1 MPDTVHEISKV
12 LIPGVQEPY
21 NFADLVARAS
31 AGHTLQISVVTSSWI
46 TQHTPPTD
54 SELGILYMVPHD
66 QHTPGVNNIYDEYV
80 AVKDDTT
87 TPATYTWELIGT
99 VDIDLS
105 NYSLKSHTHTVT
117 FDIGVEN
124 HTFTPV
130 GTVSIPNFTGEQ
142 TNFHGTQANIGTTLR
157 PIARA
162 LDIEV
167 ETAHPDPHGSGY
179 WVPNASGSGTT
190 SSGGAHTHSI
200 PAAGVTK
207 SDLKEQTIEVAKST
221 QLDIFKSANI
231 DDTKILE
238 TKDIQVV
245 GGVVS
250 TSDLYLLGNAVPVEV
265 CYAASNPTPVQNL
278 SVSYQEATEI
288 TNLQNGSVPV
298 ADRADGTL
306 GTQFDVTDAN
316 FNTKHDTAVM
326 TGASVDANGVL
337 DFKFKPINTDDAV
350 PVISHTEHDVPIVTE
365 GTPIQFREAV
375 AYPSGQNTVN
385 DFDIDEQI
393 TAGTVATAAAG
404 TVTVATGSLIS
415 ADDPNAGDGSPVVV
429 RSSNP
434 SGKALYESEEKT
446 SYKSLVN
453 QGLGDVT
460 IVTGLS
466 GSTGNPS
473 ASHKHGT
480 NNDGIET
487 VELDFDPIKI
497 SAQMSNGAINLSSG
511 VNGYTPHAIYDN
523 VVDNIQIANVANFN
537 ANFKGTT
544 VSGTVNNPL
553 QHSVNNSV
561 IETSAA
567 FEMIDEITVQGVGSV
582 DMPYAIP
589 GGVKEVTIYGA
600 CQQNGTPS
608 VANPVPI
615 VCNNGT
621 LTNNG
626 GTITVTGTA
635 QTVVDSNSPTNTATA
650 PMLLSAGAD
659 ATLTRDECNL
669 ITGEITR
676 RCEAF
681 VYDGTQTLR
690 TPRMSTTGGDN
701 IGAIIVQA
709 LAEPVS
715 ETIAGQRLDAV
726 SNVHANTLT
735 TTSNIPNPEIK
746 ATYDFDP
753 ICDESIITES
763 SVMNVVKNNATNRLF
778 YIDPELYPNI
788 VIDTNLYTPMNYI
801 LWGKTGE
808 KKLYMHKNALA
819 SGIWAE
825 FNRYKLIPD
834 LTQAGGF
841 HWRITINGTAKQ
853 GDVSWAAGDT
863 LASIVSQMTPQGV
876 ATYLT
881 FTAATGYIQVRTG
894 GYTHSVFTL
903 TNDTNV
909 ELRDLSKKCKIG
921 GSGGTVI
928 AENHR
933 TWQAQSVRTLF
944 PDSGYL
950 AANTKQYAVSGLN
963 LSYRCGGNLTR
974 FEYYYQ
980 VSGSGHGGVDSY
992 LAESAVSG
1000 RMSRVGFAS
1009 CETGTAAAQELF
1021 NKYHGSWDEYM
1032 EASMIKLY
1040 DTHTDGIEYQ
1050 SRDNG
1055 ESQSKFLAS
1064 VFTLDWDETTWIPAY
1079 PKAYQASQIEFA
1091 QIGTGNLPTNH
1102 EIGKFMEDE
1111 RMARINVAI
1120 NNIGGTRITNSSYYW
1135 SVAECSA
1142 NRAWC
1147 YNGVSGCVG
1156 YDLKYYSYSARV
1168 VRAS

>member
-1 MPDTVHEISKV
+1 MPTDNTVHEISKV

-31 AGHTLQISVVTSSWI
+31 AGHTLQISVVTSAWI

-54 SELGILYMVPHD
+54 SELGILYMVPHG
-66 QHTPGVNNIYDEYV
+66 QHHPGVNNIYDEYV
-80 AVKDDTT
+80 AVKDEST
-87 TPATYTWELIGT
+87 TPATYSWELIGT
-99 VDIDLS
+99 VDIDLT
-105 NYSLKSHTHTVT
+105 NYSLKTHTHTVT

-124 HTFTPV
+124 HTFTPT

-142 TNFHGTQANIGTTLR
+142 TNFHGTPATINAFLR
-157 PIARA
+157 GITRA
-162 LDIEV
+162 LNIKVVTD
-167 ETAHPDPHGSGY
+167 HPDPYASGY
-179 WVPNASGSGTT
+179 WEPYGSGSGET
-190 SSGGAHTHSI
+190 SSAGAHTHPI
-200 PAAGVTK
+200 AASVASK
-207 SDLKEQTIEVAKST
+207 SDLKEETLNVAKST
-221 QLDIFKSANI
+221 QLDIFKSTNI

-238 TKDIQVV
+238 TTDIQMV

-250 TSDLYLLGNAVPVEV
+250 TNDLYLLETAVPVEV
-265 CYAASNPTPVQNL
+265 CYAAANTTPVQNL
-278 SVSYQEATEI
+278 SVSYEEASEI
-288 TNLQNGSVPV
+288 TNLSNGSVPV
-298 ADRADGTL
+298 TDRADGTL

-316 FNTKHDTAVM
+316 FSTKHNTAVM
-326 TGASVDANGVL
+326 TGAAVDSNGVM

-350 PVISHTEHDVPIVTE
+350 ASISHTEHDVPIAYE

-385 DFDIDEQI
+385 DFEIDEQI

-404 TVTVATGSLIS
+404 TVTVATGNVIS
-415 ADDPNAGDGSPVVV
+415 ADDPHAGNGSPVVLK
-429 RSSNP
+429 SSAA
-434 SGKALYESEEKT
+434 SGKALYQTEEKT
-446 SYKSLVN
+446 AYKSLVT
-453 QGLGDVT
+453 QGQGDVT
-460 IVTGLS
+460 IVTGVS

-473 ASHKHGT
+473 EAHKHGT
-480 NNDGIET
+480 NNNGLESVRVDFKPIE
-487 VELDFDPIKI
+487 I
-497 SAQMSNGAINLSSG
+497 SAKLENGKINLSSG
-511 VNGYTPHAIYDN
+511 INGYTPHSIYNN
-523 VVDNIQIANVANFN
+523 VQDKIQIANVANFN

-544 VSGTVNNPL
+544 VSGTTNNPL
-553 QHSVNNSV
+553 QHTVNNSV
-561 IETSAA
+561 LETSTA

-582 DMPYAIP
+582 DMPYAVR
-589 GGVKEVTIYGA
+589 GGVKEVTVYGA
-600 CQQNGTPS
+600 CQQTGTPS
-608 VANPVPI
+608 TANPVPI

-621 LTNNG
+621 LTNSDG
-626 GTITVTGTA
+626 EVTVVGTA
-635 QTVVDSNSPTNTATA
+635 QTVVDSNSPANTATA
-650 PMLLSAGAD
+650 PMLLSVGAD

-690 TPRMSTTGGDN
+690 TPRISTTGADTV
-701 IGAIIVQA
+701 GAIIVQP
-709 LAEPVS
+709 LAEPVT
-715 ETIAGQRLDAV
+715 ETIAAQTLDAV

-735 TTSNIPNPEIK
+735 TTSNIENPSIQ

-763 SVMNVVKNNATNRLF
+763 SVMNVVKHNATNRLF
-778 YIDPELYPNI
+778 YVDPELYAN
-788 VIDTNLYTPMNYI
+788 VTIDTTIYTPMNYI
-801 LWGKTGE
+801 LWGMTGT

-834 LTQAGGF
+834 TTQAGAF
-841 HWRITINGTAKQ
+841 HWKITISGTVKE

-881 FTAATGYIQVRTG
+881 FTVADGYIQVRTG
-894 GYTHSVFTL
+894 GYSSSTFTL
-903 TNDTNV
+903 TNASNV
-909 ELRDLSKKCKIG
+909 ELRDLSKFCKVNG
-921 GSGGTVI
+921 EDAAQT
-928 AENHR
+928 HR
-933 TWQAQSVRTLF
+933 TWQAQSVHTLF

-963 LSYRCGGNLTR
+963 LSYRCGGNLAR
-974 FEYYYQ
+974 FKYYFE

-992 LAESAVSG
+992 LAESDVSA

-1009 CETGTAAAQELF
+1009 CETGSSAAQALF
-1021 NKYHGSWDEYM
+1021 NKYNGSWDEYM

-1064 VFTLDWDETTWIPAY
+1064 VMTLDWDETTWIPAY
-1079 PKAYQASQIEFA
+1079 PKAYQAAQIEFA
-1091 QIGTGNLPTNH
+1091 QVGTGNLPTDH
-1102 EIGKFMEDE
+1102 EIGKFMEDS
-1111 RMARINVAI
+1111 RMARMNVAI

-1135 SVAECSA
+1135 SVAEYIAIS
-1142 NRAWC
+1142 AWC
-1147 YNGVSGCVG
+1147 YFGSTGCVA
-1156 YDLKYYSYSARV
+1156 YLNKYSSNGARV